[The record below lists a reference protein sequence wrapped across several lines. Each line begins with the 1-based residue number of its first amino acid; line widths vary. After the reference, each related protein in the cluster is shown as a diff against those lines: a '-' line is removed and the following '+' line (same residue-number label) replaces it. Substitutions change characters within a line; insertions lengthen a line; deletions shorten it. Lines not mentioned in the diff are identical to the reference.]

1 MRTEAPRHRWSAL
14 LLGAALLLS
23 GCVSLAPLPG
33 GGGARGPYALSS
45 CGGQAVPP
53 GWPDFSSDDTEAL
66 LSAFLSCTSPAE
78 FVALQ
83 ERVDM
88 PRLVEA
94 LTDWDAVRL
103 GALGPVREDAAS
115 IVNRKRVS
123 FILQATEWYGAAH
136 AEVFVRFLLDS
147 SHDDE
152 LREILFRL
160 AQHKRL
166 EATLGLMPQARL
178 ELEARSLRLSARPER
193 DFEWGDLPRGMVSAL
208 GDLATH
214 EQARNALYTHYSKQR
229 GQLPASY
236 QEDLDAVERAAAERH
251 FSPGNVVL
259 GSIDSMTFGVPLGFY
274 YLATGT
280 GHGLHS
286 LTQGQYEQATRELTP
301 VALLGALYVGSKGM
315 RSFSEAPAV
324 RTGVQRG
331 LQGVESRVRVLTEV
345 TRQLEE
351 RLGTGGEGLR
361 ELARYIQSSREA
373 GRFVA
378 VGGPDAALALYEAR
392 GSVARAR
399 PLMSKAEPGATGSR
413 AVKGGTGRMPG
424 GVASLVDTQV
434 GLTREVVEAKLA
446 LVELESTGPR
456 LPRDVAVLR
465 KQRPSVDAPPP
476 GAEGNARWGEY
487 VAYYEKRLGE
497 VERGSAA
504 KGPLRWAPYEELRGW
519 FARGLAFEHLMVALL
534 EADAALP
541 RAQRRFLGDF
551 VQPRI
556 QRYVG
561 VKKPDS
567 GLRYADV
574 LILEE
579 GELAGGAPRVETLS
593 FKSRDL
599 SRLKYEALV
608 VQMVED
614 AREALQKYGGTLDI
628 RRESLQPLLRQ
639 GSQVP
644 VQRVRLVYEGG
655 LLKSA
660 NVDRLKAAVL
670 KTQSDVPGVE
680 VLFQ

>member
-1 MRTEAPRHRWSAL
+1 
-14 LLGAALLLS
+14 
-23 GCVSLAPLPG
+23 
-33 GGGARGPYALSS
+33 
-45 CGGQAVPP
+45 
-53 GWPDFSSDDTEAL
+53 
-66 LSAFLSCTSPAE
+66 
-78 FVALQ
+78 
-83 ERVDM
+83 
-88 PRLVEA
+88 
-94 LTDWDAVRL
+94 
-103 GALGPVREDAAS
+103 
-115 IVNRKRVS
+115 
-123 FILQATEWYGAAH
+123 
-136 AEVFVRFLLDS
+136 
-147 SHDDE
+147 
-152 LREILFRL
+152 
-160 AQHKRL
+160 
-166 EATLGLMPQARL
+166 
-178 ELEARSLRLSARPER
+178 
-193 DFEWGDLPRGMVSAL
+193 
-208 GDLATH
+208 
-214 EQARNALYTHYSKQR
+214 
-229 GQLPASY
+229 
-236 QEDLDAVERAAAERH
+236 
-251 FSPGNVVL
+251 
-259 GSIDSMTFGVPLGFY
+259 
-274 YLATGT
+274 
-280 GHGLHS
+280 
-286 LTQGQYEQATRELTP
+286 
-301 VALLGALYVGSKGM
+301 
-315 RSFSEAPAV
+315 
-324 RTGVQRG
+324 
-331 LQGVESRVRVLTEV
+331 
-345 TRQLEE
+345 
-351 RLGTGGEGLR
+351 
-361 ELARYIQSSREA
+361 
-373 GRFVA
+373 
-378 VGGPDAALALYEAR
+378 
-392 GSVARAR
+392 
-399 PLMSKAEPGATGSR
+399 
-413 AVKGGTGRMPG
+413 
-424 GVASLVDTQV
+424 
-434 GLTREVVEAKLA
+434 
-446 LVELESTGPR
+446 
-456 LPRDVAVLR
+456 
-465 KQRPSVDAPPP
+465 DAPPP

>member
-1 MRTEAPRHRWSAL
+1 M
-14 LLGAALLLS
+14 
-23 GCVSLAPLPG
+23 
-33 GGGARGPYALSS
+33 
-45 CGGQAVPP
+45 PP

-147 SHDDE
+147 AHDDE

-160 AQHKRL
+160 AQDKRL

-178 ELEARSLRLSARPER
+178 ELEARSLKLSARPER
-193 DFEWGDLPRGMVSAL
+193 DFEWGDLLRGAGSAL

-229 GQLPASY
+229 SQLPASY
-236 QEDLDAVERAAAERH
+236 QEDLDAVQRAAAERH
-251 FSPGNVVL
+251 FSPGNVAL

-301 VALLGALYVGSKGM
+301 VTLLAALYVGSKGM

-331 LQGVESRVRVLTEV
+331 LQGVESRVRVLAGV
-345 TRQLEE
+345 TRQLEA
-351 RLGTGGEGLR
+351 RLGAGTEGLL
-361 ELARYIQSSREA
+361 ELARYIQASREA

-378 VGGPDAALALYEAR
+378 VGGLDAALALYEAR
-392 GSVARAR
+392 GNVARAQAM
-399 PLMSKAEPGATGSR
+399 MSKARSEATGSSP
-413 AVKGGTGRMPG
+413 AGKVGTGRSLG
-424 GVASLVDTQV
+424 GLASLVDEQV
-434 GLTREVVEAKLA
+434 GLTREVVEARLA
-446 LVELESTGPR
+446 LVELEATGPR
-456 LPRDVAVLR
+456 LSRDVAVLR
-465 KQRPSVDAPPP
+465 KQRPSVDVPPS
-476 GAEGNARWGEY
+476 GVEGNPRWAEY

-497 VERGSAA
+497 VERGTAA

-519 FARGLAFEHLMVALL
+519 FARGLAFEHLMVRLL

-574 LILEE
+574 LIIEE

-599 SRLKYEALV
+599 SGLESPALEAQLV
-608 VQMVED
+608 AD

-628 RRESLQPLLRQ
+628 RRDSLRPLLRQ

-655 LLKSA
+655 QLLPE
-660 NVDRLKAAVL
+660 NVDALKVAV
-670 KTQSDVPGVE
+670 DVTESKVQGVE